1 MEQLRIEAEKVR
13 KPINHEVKCV
23 QPFFD
28 EVWHGRKPF
37 EFRFND
43 RDYRKGDTITIR
55 LYVAENNMYCNRI
68 IKADIPYVL
77 HEYQGMMP
85 NYCVVGLQNNRNY
98 IDGIQE
104 STTEIVD
111 FHAQQ
116 SKTDADKIIILENQL
131 RVQKGI
137 VSRLKQKYNHQENE
151 IEPLFSLTNSNSE
164 TAIKESQQSKERD
177 ALIDAKETIEHA
189 IKTIERLLSGK
200 PIKNLDEILADY
212 KRISKSL

>member
-1 MEQLRIEAEKVR
+1 MNEQLRTEAEKVR

-98 IDGIQE
+98 IDGIVIQ
-104 STTEIVD
+104 
-111 FHAQQ
+111 
-116 SKTDADKIIILENQL
+116 
-131 RVQKGI
+131 
-137 VSRLKQKYNHQENE
+137 
-151 IEPLFSLTNSNSE
+151 
-164 TAIKESQQSKERD
+164 
-177 ALIDAKETIEHA
+177 
-189 IKTIERLLSGK
+189 
-200 PIKNLDEILADY
+200 
-212 KRISKSL
+212 